1 MEDRYD
7 NILWRLFQN
16 VCFSYAATCWQI
28 FQSRPDGNAVW
39 WCRPTKIC
47 SYNPMW
53 CKVVR
58 VLSVCMPKL
67 LPNSQS
73 IVCLLPWLHGTLLV
87 NGWNL
92 VFGVCLSGNQGT
104 AATPRSRLGF
114 EIFHYKLVYMPML
127 YINIFNKQQH
137 RNCCRW
143 TRFALYSS
151 PTLSPF

>member
-1 MEDRYD
+1 MLRLVGRSSNPGQTAMWYD
-7 NILWRLFQN
+7 DVAPLKYVVTTQCG
-16 VCFSYAATCWQI
+16 VK
-28 FQSRPDGNAVW
+28 QS
-39 WCRPTKIC
+39 
-47 SYNPMW
+47 
-53 CKVVR
+53 

-151 PTLSPF
+151 PTLSPFQTS